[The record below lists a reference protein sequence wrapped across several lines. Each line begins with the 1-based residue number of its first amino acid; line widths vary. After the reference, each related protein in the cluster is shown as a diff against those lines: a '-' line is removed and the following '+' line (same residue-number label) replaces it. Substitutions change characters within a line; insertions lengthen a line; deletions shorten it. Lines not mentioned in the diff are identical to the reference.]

1 MVKNEYYNM
10 RLLSKIVCI
19 IIYLNLVT
27 SDHGFDLV
35 KSPDSHLYDDS
46 MELASTNEK
55 RSLETKFDLSKNTKT
70 TNDDFSLGE
79 EKETSDK
86 ESGMSLEASD
96 EDPLNKVTQ
105 QPKEQE
111 KNNNVLTTNPLD
123 VTLPS
128 STTKINSLDII
139 EKITTADMDLF
150 NDETTIK
157 MVNEGLAFV
166 MRTIPTNINNNQEDL
181 ITTSSPKEIMNDR
194 NLESDD
200 KSDMSLDISNEDGKE
215 KINNNTTRDD
225 VQFDIGDEDS
235 NEDQNSKIVVRNND
249 QVMNSS
255 SVVDI
260 QAAEDITV
268 PFNAADA
275 ILTTEDP
282 IEAKNN
288 KIHNILLNEEINATE
303 SEPNSME
310 VKQSTIFVGPSITTT
325 HLPLLNKEE
334 EEISEV
340 FVVDENKEVFSD
352 VSSTTSPHIEEKN
365 SETIAHLSTSLT
377 VSSAEEKSS
386 SFPDSSEFTELTS
399 TVIIP
404 KILSTT
410 LEPTDKSIDDRVMT
424 TLLQEV
430 DFSKTTGP
438 SIIDDVSSTKNNLT
452 TSNTIDEEI
461 MTTINELLTTQ
472 FPEGE
477 NMTFDEKV
485 IQSKENVEGDI
496 KKANNNSDEDDD
508 EGIILNHESINLS
521 TTTTTNSTST
531 TTTSSTTTTTT
542 TTTSSTTSLT
552 NISTTIALNET
563 SPITITPENIAIEI
577 IKNLQSEIANKTNE
591 DNLTFAGFLFSTP
604 ISDYIIP
611 IIIIISIIFI
621 IIIILLLYITVS
633 NIDIDTFLH
642 IIRIKN
648 NIIGFFLDIYD
659 FLKCK
664 KRKENGML
672 RFTNSQTSS
681 TLSKIE
687 EGVNMDHV
695 NDYKYHDNSRVS
707 VSSIPNE
714 KDVNLVGFGPVD
726 GVSKSAIGKRR

>member
-1 MVKNEYYNM
+1 M
-10 RLLSKIVCI
+10 RLLSIIVCI
-19 IIYLNLVT
+19 VILLNLVT
-27 SDHGFDLV
+27 SDRGFDIV
-35 KSPDSHLYDDS
+35 KSSSSHLYDDS
-46 MELASTNEK
+46 MELTSSNEK
-55 RSLETKFDLSKNTKT
+55 RSLETQFDSSKNTKT
-70 TNDDFSLGE
+70 TDDDFSLGE
-79 EKETSDK
+79 EKETSPK
-86 ESGMSLEASD
+86 ESEMSLEASE
-96 EDPLNKVTQ
+96 EDPFNKATQ
-105 QPKEQE
+105 QPNERE
-111 KNNNVLTTNPLD
+111 KNNDVLTTNPLD

-128 STTKINSLDII
+128 STTKINSLDMI

-157 MVNEGLAFV
+157 MVNEGLAF
-166 MRTIPTNINNNQEDL
+166 MMKTIPTNINNNQEDL

-200 KSDMSLDISNEDGKE
+200 KSDMFLDISNEDGKE
-215 KINNNTTRDD
+215 KISSKTTRDD

-235 NEDQNSKIVVRNND
+235 NEDQNSKIVVKND
-249 QVMNSS
+249 DQAMNSS

-260 QAAEDITV
+260 KAAEDITI
-268 PFNAADA
+268 PFNAADTL
-275 ILTTEDP
+275 LTTEDP
-282 IEAKNN
+282 IEAKNT
-288 KIHNILLNEEINATE
+288 KIHNILLNEEINGTE
-303 SEPNSME
+303 SESNSME

-325 HLPLLNKEE
+325 HLPILNKEE
-334 EEISEV
+334 DNSEV
-340 FVVDENKEVFSD
+340 FVIDDDKGIFSH
-352 VSSTTSPHIEEKN
+352 VPTTISPHIEEKS

-377 VSSAEEKSS
+377 VSSAEETSTK
-386 SFPDSSEFTELTS
+386 FPDSSEFTELTS

-410 LEPTDKSIDDRVMT
+410 LEPTEESIDDKVLT
-424 TLLQEV
+424 TLIQEV
-430 DFSKTTGP
+430 DFSKTTEP
-438 SIIDDVSSTKNNLT
+438 SIIIDVSSSKDDIT
-452 TSNTIDEEI
+452 TSNKIDAEI

-496 KKANNNSDEDDD
+496 KKANNKSDEGDD
-508 EGIILNHESINLS
+508 GIILNHEGVDLS

-542 TTTSSTTSLT
+542 TPPTT
-552 NISTTIALNET
+552 ISTTVSLNET
-563 SPITITPENIAIEI
+563 SPTTITPENIAIEI
-577 IKNLQSEIANKTNE
+577 MKNLQSETANKTNE

-611 IIIIISIIFI
+611 IIIISSIIFI
-621 IIIILLLYITVS
+621 IFIILLIYIT
-633 NIDIDTFLH
+633 
-642 IIRIKN
+642 
-648 NIIGFFLDIYD
+648 
-659 FLKCK
+659 CK

-695 NDYKYHDNSRVS
+695 NDYRYHDNSRVS
-707 VSSIPNE
+707 VSSIPKD

-726 GVSKSAIGKRR
+726 AVSKNEIEKRR